1 MPVAMVMFFPPSNG
15 LNGQMQSDLYRVQ
28 VVMVEHTPIG
38 ISHLNLVLGSILIKE
53 GLPQPERLL
62 KLNQIAI
69 SQMTVLES
77 IGENKL
83 LK

>member
-1 MPVAMVMFFPPSNG
+1 MKKIVFDNNSIPFMLRN
-15 LNGQMQSDLYRVQ
+15 QDDY
-28 VVMVEHTPIG
+28 
-38 ISHLNLVLGSILIKE
+38 ISLTDMAKR
-53 GLPQPERLL
+53 LPQPERLQ

-83 LK
+83 LNRPMPFRHIYAILQSRSQAI

>member
-1 MPVAMVMFFPPSNG
+1 MVMFFPPSNG

-38 ISHLNLVLGSILIKE
+38 TLH
-53 GLPQPERLL
+53 
-62 KLNQIAI
+62 LNQIAI

>member
-1 MPVAMVMFFPPSNG
+1 MES
-15 LNGQMQSDLYRVQ
+15 LNSV
-28 VVMVEHTPIG
+28 
-38 ISHLNLVLGSILIKE
+38 LIKE
-53 GLPQPERLL
+53 GLPQPERLI

>member
-1 MPVAMVMFFPPSNG
+1 
-15 LNGQMQSDLYRVQ
+15 LQ
-28 VVMVEHTPIG
+28 
-38 ISHLNLVLGSILIKE
+38 
-53 GLPQPERLL
+53 

>member
-1 MPVAMVMFFPPSNG
+1 MSV
-15 LNGQMQSDLYRVQ
+15 
-28 VVMVEHTPIG
+28 
-38 ISHLNLVLGSILIKE
+38 LIKE
-53 GLPQPERLL
+53 GLPQPERLQ
-62 KLNQIAI
+62 KWNQIAI

>member
-1 MPVAMVMFFPPSNG
+1 MLNNPNFKGVKFDPFLKEAGNNSFTMSPSRWIEETGATG
-15 LNGQMQSDLYRVQ
+15 LM
-28 VVMVEHTPIG
+28 
-38 ISHLNLVLGSILIKE
+38 
-53 GLPQPERLL
+53 
-62 KLNQIAI
+62 LNQIAI